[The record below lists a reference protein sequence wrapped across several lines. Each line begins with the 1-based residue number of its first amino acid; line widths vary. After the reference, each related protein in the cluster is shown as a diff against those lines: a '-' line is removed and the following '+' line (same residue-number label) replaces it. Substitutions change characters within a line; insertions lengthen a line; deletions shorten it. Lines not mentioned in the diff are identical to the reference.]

1 MHTSSVRAREHVGDG
16 QGITPAAA
24 RFAAGS
30 AYIVYYYARSIAG
43 NSALH
48 TWEP

>member
-1 MHTSSVRAREHVGDG
+1 MHASSVRAREHTGDG
-16 QGITPAAA
+16 RGGTPRAAG
-24 RFAAGS
+24 FAAGS

>member
-1 MHTSSVRAREHVGDG
+1 MHTSSVRAREHTGDG
-16 QGITPAAA
+16 RGFTSVADG
-24 RFAAGS
+24 FAAGS
-30 AYIVYYYARSIAG
+30 AYLVYYYARSIAG